1 MSPVFLALHSH
12 LRLPTALLST
22 VSDMTSIAVTAGP
35 AKVAPHSTKMYALPI
50 TAKITPI
57 YSPHL
62 RCANR
67 AMTVINSTKIPSVFL
82 KTAKHTNLTFPAA
95 LASLDLPSPPTAFA
109 PPPHVLQVSS
119 SKISSACLPTA
130 RPTLKPME
138 AAQSACQVLSNKA
151 DHAWPRA
158 A

>member
-50 TAKITPI
+50 TVKPTPI
-57 YSPHL
+57 CSPPL
-62 RCANR
+62 RSANR

-95 LASLDLPSPPTAFA
+95 PANLDLHSPPTAFA
-109 PPPHVLQVSS
+109 HPPHVLQVSS

-130 RPTLKPME
+130 RPTPKPM
-138 AAQSACQVLSNKA
+138 AAVQSACQVLSKKA
-151 DHAWPRA
+151 DHAWPKA